1 MKKLVLIIYSILIA
15 GCSSLNTSDKNTK
28 LFDDLSLKENESKE
42 YIKQYNNTL
51 TLDTALKIS
60 VERNLD
66 LKTKAIEEEIAKLDK
81 RIAFGNFL
89 PKISLGYSYTML
101 NNKVMG
107 EALDTGIPAS
117 PIFPTT
123 LEGRLLDKSF
133 SFFNVNAQMPIF
145 VPATWF
151 LYNARQKGENISALT
166 RDLTEKMIKLQTIGE
181 YYYILALESEREYLS
196 KELASAQELNKNAKV
211 ALETQ
216 SILKW
221 EYEGTEQ
228 MVKMKEHALNQNE
241 RDLQSAK
248 MSLMNNLD
256 LYPFLDVQLEKPS
269 PFSDSNISME
279 EAVYESLKNSDLV
292 KIRDTATD
300 MSGDAVK
307 IAITNFL
314 PKIVLTGGYINTS
327 NAALADPDFFMG
339 TLGGFFSIFN
349 GFQNVN
355 EYKKARKNQ
364 EIAFIKRE
372 QEIMKVIFETVNA
385 YNALESSKE
394 ERDIASKNYNVNKGR
409 FEQKKVEK
417 EVGAIDNWEYI
428 KAIADYEQALSI
440 KEKTE
445 YKYQISLSSLNMLMG
460 KSIFTKGE
468 KVYEK

>member
-1 MKKLVLIIYSILIA
+1 MKILILAVYSILIA
-15 GCSSLNTSDKNTK
+15 GCSALNTSDKNVE
-28 LFDDLSLKENESKE
+28 LLDNLSLKEKESKE
-42 YIKQYNNTL
+42 YIKHYNNIL
-51 TLDTALKIS
+51 TLETALKIS
-60 VERNLD
+60 VDRNLD
-66 LKTKAIEEEIAKLDK
+66 LKVKIIEEEIAKLDK

-107 EALDTGIPAS
+107 EALDTGIPAL
-117 PIFPTT
+117 PGFPAA

-133 SFFNVNAQMPIF
+133 SLFNVNTQMPIF
-145 VPATWF
+145 VPSTWF
-151 LYNARQKGENISALT
+151 LYSARQKGENISVLT
-166 RDLTEKMIKLQTIGE
+166 RELTEKMIKLQTIGE

-211 ALETQ
+211 ALETE

-228 MVKMKEHALNQNE
+228 MVKMKEHALKQNE
-241 RDLQSAK
+241 RDLQNAK
-248 MSLMNNLD
+248 ISLMNNLN
-256 LYPFLDVQLEKPS
+256 LYPFLDIQLQKPS
-269 PFSDSNISME
+269 PFTENNISME
-279 EAVYESLKNSDLV
+279 EAVYESLKNSDFI
-292 KIRDTATD
+292 KIRDTAVD
-300 MSGDAVK
+300 MNEDAVK
-307 IAITNFL
+307 IAVTNFL

-327 NAALADPDFFMG
+327 NEALADSDFFMG

-364 EIAFIKRE
+364 EIAFIRKE

-385 YNALESSKE
+385 YNVLESSKE
-394 ERDIASKNYNVNKGR
+394 ERDIASKNYIVNKGR
-409 FEQKKVEK
+409 FEQKKAEK

-428 KAIADYEQALSI
+428 KALADYEQALSI

-468 KVYEK
+468 KIYEK

>member
-1 MKKLVLIIYSILIA
+1 MKNLILAVYSILIA
-15 GCSSLNTSDKNTK
+15 GCSALNTSDKNAE
-28 LFDDLSLKENESKE
+28 LLDNLSLKEKESKE
-42 YIKQYNNTL
+42 YIKQYNNIL
-51 TLDTALKIS
+51 TLETALKLSID
-60 VERNLD
+60 RNLD
-66 LKTKAIEEEIAKLDK
+66 LKVKIIEEEIAKLDK

-107 EALDTGIPAS
+107 EALDTGIPAL
-117 PIFPTT
+117 PGFPAA

-133 SFFNVNAQMPIF
+133 SLFNVNAQMPIF
-145 VPATWF
+145 VPSTWF
-151 LYNARQKGENISALT
+151 LYSARQKGENISVLT
-166 RDLTEKMIKLQTIGE
+166 RELTEKMIKLQTIGE

-211 ALETQ
+211 ALETE

-228 MVKMKEHALNQNE
+228 MVKMKKHALKQNE
-241 RDLQSAK
+241 RDLQNAK
-248 MSLMNNLD
+248 ISLMNNLN
-256 LYPFLDVQLEKPS
+256 LYPFLDIQLQKPS
-269 PFSDSNISME
+269 PFTENNISME
-279 EAVYESLKNSDLV
+279 EAVYESLKNSDFI
-292 KIRDTATD
+292 KIRDTAVD
-300 MSGDAVK
+300 MNEDAVK
-307 IAITNFL
+307 IAVTNFL

-327 NAALADPDFFMG
+327 NEALADPDFFMG
-339 TLGGFFSIFN
+339 TFGGFFSIFN

-364 EIAFIKRE
+364 EISFIRKE

-385 YNALESSKE
+385 YNVLESSKE
-394 ERDIASKNYNVNKGR
+394 ERDIASKNYIVNKGR
-409 FEQKKVEK
+409 FEQKKAEK

-428 KAIADYEQALSI
+428 KALADYEQALSI

-460 KSIFTKGE
+460 KSIFIKGE
-468 KVYEK
+468 KIYEK

>member
-1 MKKLVLIIYSILIA
+1 MKNLILIVYSILIA
-15 GCSSLNTSDKNTK
+15 GCSAINASDKNAE
-28 LFDDLSLKENESKE
+28 LFDNLSLKEKESKE
-42 YIKQYNNTL
+42 YIKQYNNIL
-51 TLDTALKIS
+51 TLERALKIS
-60 VERNLD
+60 VDRNLD
-66 LKTKAIEEEIAKLDK
+66 LKVKIIEEEIAKLDK

-101 NNKVMG
+101 NSKVMG
-107 EALDTGIPAS
+107 EALDTGISTMSGFPAA
-117 PIFPTT
+117 

-133 SFFNVNAQMPIF
+133 SFFNVNVQIPIF
-145 VPATWF
+145 VPSTWF
-151 LYNARQKGENISALT
+151 LYSARQKGENISVLT
-166 RDLTEKMIKLQTIGE
+166 RELTEKMIKLQTIGE

-211 ALETQ
+211 ALETE

-228 MVKMKEHALNQNE
+228 MIKMKEHALKQNE

-248 MSLMNNLD
+248 ISLMNNLN
-256 LYPFLDVQLEKPS
+256 LYPFLDIQLQKPS
-269 PFSDSNISME
+269 PFTENNISME
-279 EAVYESLKNSDLV
+279 EAVYESLKNSDFI
-292 KIRDTATD
+292 KIRDTAVD
-300 MSGDAVK
+300 MNEDAVK
-307 IAITNFL
+307 IAVTNFL
-314 PKIVLTGGYINTS
+314 PKIILTGGYINT
-327 NAALADPDFFMG
+327 NNEALADPDFFMG

-364 EIAFIKRE
+364 EIAFIRKE

-385 YNALESSKE
+385 YNMLESSKE
-394 ERDIASKNYNVNKGR
+394 ERDIASKNYIVNKGR
-409 FEQKKVEK
+409 FEQKKAEK

-428 KAIADYEQALSI
+428 KALADYEQALSI

-445 YKYQISLSSLNMLMG
+445 YKHQISLSSLNMLMG

-468 KVYEK
+468 KIYEK

>member
-269 PFSDSNISME
+269 PFSDSNTSME

-292 KIRDTATD
+292 KIRDTAAD

-355 EYKKARKNQ
+355 EYKK
-364 EIAFIKRE
+364 
-372 QEIMKVIFETVNA
+372 
-385 YNALESSKE
+385 
-394 ERDIASKNYNVNKGR
+394 D
-409 FEQKKVEK
+409 
-417 EVGAIDNWEYI
+417 
-428 KAIADYEQALSI
+428 
-440 KEKTE
+440 
-445 YKYQISLSSLNMLMG
+445 
-460 KSIFTKGE
+460 
-468 KVYEK
+468 

>member
-1 MKKLVLIIYSILIA
+1 MKILILAVYSILIA
-15 GCSSLNTSDKNTK
+15 GCSALNTSDKNVE
-28 LFDDLSLKENESKE
+28 LLDNLSLKEKESKE
-42 YIKQYNNTL
+42 YIKHYNNIL
-51 TLDTALKIS
+51 TLETALKIS
-60 VERNLD
+60 VDRNLD
-66 LKTKAIEEEIAKLDK
+66 LKVKIIEEEIAKLDK

-107 EALDTGIPAS
+107 EALDTGIPAL
-117 PIFPTT
+117 PGFPAA

-133 SFFNVNAQMPIF
+133 SLFNVNAQMPIF
-145 VPATWF
+145 VPSTWF
-151 LYNARQKGENISALT
+151 LYNARQKGENISVLT
-166 RDLTEKMIKLQTIGE
+166 RELTEKMIKLQTIGE

-211 ALETQ
+211 ALETE

-228 MVKMKEHALNQNE
+228 MVKMKEHALKQNE
-241 RDLQSAK
+241 RDLQNAK
-248 MSLMNNLD
+248 ISLMNNLN
-256 LYPFLDVQLEKPS
+256 LYPFLDIQLQKPS
-269 PFSDSNISME
+269 PFTENNISME
-279 EAVYESLKNSDLV
+279 EAVYESLKNSDFI
-292 KIRDTATD
+292 KIRDTAVD
-300 MSGDAVK
+300 MNEDAVK
-307 IAITNFL
+307 IAVTNFL

-327 NAALADPDFFMG
+327 NEALADSDFFMG

-364 EIAFIKRE
+364 EIAFIKKE

-385 YNALESSKE
+385 YNVLESSKE
-394 ERDIASKNYNVNKGR
+394 ERDIASKNYIVNKGR
-409 FEQKKVEK
+409 FEQKKAEK

-428 KAIADYEQALSI
+428 KALADYEQALSI

-468 KVYEK
+468 KIYEK

>member
-1 MKKLVLIIYSILIA
+1 MKNLILVVYSILIA
-15 GCSSLNTSDKNTK
+15 GCSTLNTSDKNTK
-28 LFDDLSLKENESKE
+28 LFDDLSLKEKESKE

-51 TLDTALKIS
+51 TLEAALKIS
-60 VERNLD
+60 VDRNLD
-66 LKTKAIEEEIAKLDK
+66 LKVKSIEEEIAKLDK

-101 NNKVMG
+101 NSKVMG
-107 EALDTGIPAS
+107 EALDTGIPAL
-117 PIFPTT
+117 PGFPAT

-145 VPATWF
+145 VPSTWF
-151 LYNARQKGENISALT
+151 LYSARQKGENISALT

-211 ALETQ
+211 ALETE

-228 MVKMKEHALNQNE
+228 MVKMKEYALKQNE

-248 MSLMNNLD
+248 ISLMNNLD
-256 LYPFLDVQLEKPS
+256 LYPFLDIHLEKPT
-269 PFSDSNISME
+269 PFIEDNISME
-279 EAVYESLKNSDLV
+279 EAVYESLKNSDFI
-292 KIRDTATD
+292 KIRDTAVD
-300 MSGDAVK
+300 MNEDAVK

-314 PKIVLTGGYINTS
+314 PRIVLTGGYINTS
-327 NAALADPDFFMG
+327 NEALADPDFFMG

-349 GFQNVN
+349 GFQNIN

-364 EIAFIKRE
+364 EIAFIKKE

-385 YNALESSKE
+385 YNVLESSRE
-394 ERDIASKNYNVNKGR
+394 ERDIASKNYIVNKGR
-409 FEQKKVEK
+409 FEQKKAEK

-428 KAIADYEQALSI
+428 KALADYEQALSI
-440 KEKTE
+440 KEKAE